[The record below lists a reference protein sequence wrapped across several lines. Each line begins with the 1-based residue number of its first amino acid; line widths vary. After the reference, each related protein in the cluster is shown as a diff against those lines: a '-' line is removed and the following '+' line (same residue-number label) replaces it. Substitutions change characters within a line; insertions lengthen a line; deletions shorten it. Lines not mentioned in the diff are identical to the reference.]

1 MKITVT
7 PGLVRRQLETVSRIT
22 TKSAI
27 LGESLSGKELA
38 SIASLYPKWKAG
50 LSVVVDDIYR
60 VQNTLYKVVQ
70 AHTTQADWTPPTVP
84 ALFTPVAAA
93 GVIPE
98 WVQPTGAQDAYAVG
112 DQVTHDNPQD
122 GGNVWLYESK
132 IPANTTQPG
141 RDSTF
146 DRYWQPV
153 EAVRQL
159 KRLARSSGALQV

>member
-1 MKITVT
+1 MKITIT

-38 SIASLYPKWKAG
+38 SLASLYPKWKAG

-93 GVIPE
+93 GVVPE

-112 DQVTHDNPQD
+112 DQVTHDNPND
-122 GGNVWLYESK
+122 GGNVWLYKSK
-132 IPANTTQPG
+132 IAANTTQPG

-153 EAVRQL
+153 EAV
-159 KRLARSSGALQV
+159 

>member
-7 PGLVRRQLETVSRIT
+7 PGLVRRQLESLGRIT
-22 TKSAI
+22 TRDAV
-27 LGESLSGKELA
+27 LGGTLSDEEVSVLA
-38 SIASLYPKWKAG
+38 GLYPKWAAG
-50 LSVVVDDIYR
+50 IAVAVDGLYQFDGS
-60 VQNTLYKVVQ
+60 LYKVVQ

-122 GGNVWLYESK
+122 SGNIWLYESS
-132 IPANTTQPG
+132 IDANTTEPG
-141 RDSTF
+141 RDGTF
-146 DRYWQPV
+146 DRYWTPV
-153 EAVRQL
+153 EV
-159 KRLARSSGALQV
+159 VH

>member
-7 PGLVRRQLETVSRIT
+7 PGMVRKQLESLGRIT
-22 TKSAI
+22 TRNSV
-27 LGESLSGKELA
+27 LGGSLSDSEVASLA
-38 SIASLYPKWKAG
+38 GLYPKWAVG
-50 LSVVVDDIYR
+50 IAVAVDSLYQFSGALYR
-60 VQNTLYKVVQ
+60 VVQ

-93 GVIPE
+93 GVVPE
-98 WVQPTGAQDAYAVG
+98 WVQPGGAQDAYAVG

-132 IPANTTQPG
+132 IEANTTEPG

-146 DRYWQPV
+146 DRYWLPV
-153 EAVRQL
+153 EAV
-159 KRLARSSGALQV
+159 

>member
-1 MKITVT
+1 MKITIT

-60 VQNTLYKVVQ
+60 FQNTLYKVVQ
-70 AHTTQADWTPPTVP
+70 AHTTQADWTPTNSP
-84 ALFTPVAAA
+84 ALWTVVAAA

-122 GGNVWLYESK
+122 SGNIWLYESS
-132 IPANTTQPG
+132 IDANTTEPG
-141 RDSTF
+141 RDGTF
-146 DRYWQPV
+146 DRYWTPV
-153 EAVRQL
+153 EVVQ
-159 KRLARSSGALQV
+159 

>member
-60 VQNTLYKVVQ
+60 FQNTLYKVVQ

-84 ALFTPVAAA
+84 ALFAPVAAA
-93 GVIPE
+93 GVVPE
-98 WVQPTGAQDAYAVG
+98 WVQPTGAQDAYAIG
-112 DQVTHDNPQD
+112 DQVTHDNPND
-122 GGNVWLYESK
+122 AGNIWLYESS
-132 IPANTTQPG
+132 IDANTTEPG
-141 RDSTF
+141 RDGTF
-146 DRYWQPV
+146 DRYWTPV
-153 EAVRQL
+153 EVA
-159 KRLARSSGALQV
+159 

>member
-70 AHTTQADWTPPTVP
+70 AHTTQADWMPPQVP

-93 GVIPE
+93 GVVPE

-112 DQVTHDNPQD
+112 DQVTHDNPND
-122 GGNVWLYESK
+122 GGNVWLYKSK
-132 IPANTTQPG
+132 IAANTTEPG

-153 EAVRQL
+153 EAV
-159 KRLARSSGALQV
+159 

>member
-7 PGLVRRQLETVSRIT
+7 PGMVRKQLESLGRIT
-22 TKSAI
+22 TRDSV
-27 LGESLSGKELA
+27 LGGSLSDSEVAALA
-38 SIASLYPKWKAG
+38 GLYPKWAVGIAVAVDG
-50 LSVVVDDIYR
+50 LYQFSGALYR
-60 VQNTLYKVVQ
+60 VVQ

-93 GVIPE
+93 GVVPE

-132 IPANTTQPG
+132 IAANTTEPG

-146 DRYWQPV
+146 DRYWLPV
-153 EAVRQL
+153 EAV
-159 KRLARSSGALQV
+159 

>member
-60 VQNTLYKVVQ
+60 FQNTLYKVVQ

-122 GGNVWLYESK
+122 SGNIWLYESS
-132 IPANTTQPG
+132 IDANTTEPG
-141 RDSTF
+141 RDGTF
-146 DRYWQPV
+146 DRYWTPV
-153 EAVRQL
+153 EV
-159 KRLARSSGALQV
+159 VH

>member
-60 VQNTLYKVVQ
+60 FQNTLYKVVQ

-122 GGNVWLYESK
+122 SGNIWLYESS
-132 IPANTTQPG
+132 IDANTTEPG
-141 RDSTF
+141 RDGTF
-146 DRYWQPV
+146 DRYWTPV
-153 EAVRQL
+153 EA
-159 KRLARSSGALQV
+159 K

>member
-1 MKITVT
+1 MKITIT

-70 AHTTQADWTPPTVP
+70 AHTTQADWTPPQVP

-93 GVIPE
+93 GVVPE

-112 DQVTHDNPQD
+112 DQVTHDNPND
-122 GGNVWLYESK
+122 GGNVWLYKSK
-132 IPANTTQPG
+132 IAANTTEPG

-153 EAVRQL
+153 EAV
-159 KRLARSSGALQV
+159 

>member
-93 GVIPE
+93 GVVPE

-132 IPANTTQPG
+132 IPANTTEPG

-146 DRYWQPV
+146 DRYWLPV
-153 EAVRQL
+153 EAV
-159 KRLARSSGALQV
+159 

>member
-1 MKITVT
+1 MKITIT

-60 VQNTLYKVVQ
+60 FQNTLYKVVQ

-84 ALFTPVAAA
+84 ALFTPVAAP
-93 GVIPE
+93 GVVPE

-132 IPANTTQPG
+132 IEANTTEPG
-141 RDSTF
+141 RDGTF
-146 DRYWQPV
+146 DRYWLPV
-153 EAVRQL
+153 EAV
-159 KRLARSSGALQV
+159 

>member
-1 MKITVT
+1 MKITIT

-60 VQNTLYKVVQ
+60 FQNTLYKVVQ

-93 GVIPE
+93 GVVPE

-112 DQVTHDNPQD
+112 DQVTHDNPND
-122 GGNVWLYESK
+122 GGNVWLYKSK
-132 IPANTTQPG
+132 IEANTTEPG

-153 EAVRQL
+153 EAV
-159 KRLARSSGALQV
+159 

>member
-1 MKITVT
+1 MKITIT

-122 GGNVWLYESK
+122 SGNIWLYESS
-132 IPANTTQPG
+132 IDANTTEPG
-141 RDSTF
+141 RDGTF
-146 DRYWQPV
+146 DRYWTPV
-153 EAVRQL
+153 EV
-159 KRLARSSGALQV
+159 VH

>member
-1 MKITVT
+1 MKITIT
-7 PGLVRRQLETVSRIT
+7 PGLVR
-22 TKSAI
+22 
-27 LGESLSGKELA
+27 
-38 SIASLYPKWKAG
+38 LYPKWKAG

-93 GVIPE
+93 GVVPE

-132 IPANTTQPG
+132 IEANTTEPG
-141 RDSTF
+141 RDGTF
-146 DRYWQPV
+146 DRYWTPV
-153 EAVRQL
+153 EV
-159 KRLARSSGALQV
+159 VH

>member
-1 MKITVT
+1 MKITIT

-93 GVIPE
+93 GVVPE

-132 IPANTTQPG
+132 IEANTTEPG

-146 DRYWQPV
+146 DRYWLPV
-153 EAVRQL
+153 EAV
-159 KRLARSSGALQV
+159 

>member
-70 AHTTQADWTPPTVP
+70 AHTTQADWTPPQVP

-93 GVIPE
+93 GVVPE

-112 DQVTHDNPQD
+112 DQVTHDNPND
-122 GGNVWLYESK
+122 GGNVWLYKSK
-132 IPANTTQPG
+132 IAANTTEPG

-153 EAVRQL
+153 EAV
-159 KRLARSSGALQV
+159 